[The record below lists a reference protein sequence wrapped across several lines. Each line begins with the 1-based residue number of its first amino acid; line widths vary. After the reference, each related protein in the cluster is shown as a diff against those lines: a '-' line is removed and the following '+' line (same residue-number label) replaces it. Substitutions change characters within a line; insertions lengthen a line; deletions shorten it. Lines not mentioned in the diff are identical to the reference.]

1 MMLKIA
7 IKKFVKLLGVKGLL
21 LKVGDIA
28 VSATK
33 SDKDDKIWAK
43 VKKVLEAL

>member
-1 MMLKIA
+1 MLKIA
-7 IKKFVKLLGVKGLL
+7 IKKFAKLLGVKGLL

-43 VKKVLEAL
+43 AKKFIEKL